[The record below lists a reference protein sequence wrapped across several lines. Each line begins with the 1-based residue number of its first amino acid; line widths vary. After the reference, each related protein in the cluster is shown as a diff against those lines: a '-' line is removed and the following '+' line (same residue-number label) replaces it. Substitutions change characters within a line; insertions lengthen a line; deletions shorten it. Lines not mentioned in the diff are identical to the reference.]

1 MASPMQARSDAGLLF
16 IVDAAAAGFFA
27 MPSPDQLLAI
37 IIGDS
42 FGAAGVVFGAAF
54 FFGAPFGFGA
64 TAVFFGA
71 PFGAASTPDMIQ
83 DVQPELMN
91 RRVHIMNE
99 TSSKWLQ
106 HK

>member
-1 MASPMQARSDAGLLF
+1 MAPSMQSRDDANRLF

-37 IIGDS
+37 IIGDG
-42 FGAAGVVFGAAF
+42 FGAAVVVFGAAF
-54 FFGAPFGFGA
+54 FFGAPFGFDD

-71 PFGAASTPDMIQ
+71 PSGTASTPDMIQ
-83 DVQPELMN
+83 DVQPELLN
-91 RRVHIMNE
+91 RRVHTMNE
-99 TSSKWLQ
+99 VPSKWLQ